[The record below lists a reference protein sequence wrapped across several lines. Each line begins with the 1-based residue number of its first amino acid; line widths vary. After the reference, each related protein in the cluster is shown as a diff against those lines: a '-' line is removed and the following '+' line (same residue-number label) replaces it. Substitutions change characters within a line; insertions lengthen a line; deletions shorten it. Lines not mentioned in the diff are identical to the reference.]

1 MSVVS
6 QAPAVLD
13 IAATKGDSVNL
24 SFTVT
29 DSGTP
34 YNWSGATVSTS
45 ILDLS
50 GNTVATAFTTTTP
63 TSGTFTVALTSAN
76 TTTLGTN
83 SYRYYLTVTK
93 ASITRTWLAGSLS
106 LIAPGWGGAASV
118 SAVSLASGTLS
129 FTVSA

>member
-34 YNWSGATVSTS
+34 YNWSGASVTTS
-45 ILDLS
+45 IIDLS
-50 GNTVATAFTTTTP
+50 GSTVATTFTTTTP

-83 SYRYYLTVTK
+83 AYRYYLAVTK
-93 ASITRTWLAGSLS
+93 ASITKTWFAGSLS
-106 LIAPGWGGAASV
+106 IIEPGWGGAA
-118 SAVSLASGTLS
+118 
-129 FTVSA
+129 TVSAISLTSGNLAFTVTA